1 MRWWRLSMSVTGAAS
16 FGFNLREFRWSV
28 RKIVR
33 EREVVW
39 VFPWRVPFFCYFMF
53 AGVSAVVR
61 EGHQRRKLFRLCPGY
76 VLTVCPGYVLTGY
89 PGLSKL
95 DFLALLQGL

>member
-1 MRWWRLSMSVTGAAS
+1 MSVTGAAS

>member
-1 MRWWRLSMSVTGAAS
+1 MRWWRLSMSETGATS

-28 RKIVR
+28 RKIMR

-61 EGHQRRKLFRLCPGY
+61 GGDTKDENCFAY
-76 VLTVCPGYVLTGY
+76 VLGM
-89 PGLSKL
+89 S
-95 DFLALLQGL
+95 

>member
-1 MRWWRLSMSVTGAAS
+1 MSVTGAAS

-76 VLTVCPGYVLTGY
+76 VLTGY
-89 PGLSKL
+89 PGLSKH
-95 DFLALLQGL
+95 DFLALLQRF

>member
-1 MRWWRLSMSVTGAAS
+1 MSVTGTAS

-28 RKIVR
+28 CKIMR

-61 EGHQRRKLFRLCPGY
+61 GGTKDENCFAY
-76 VLTVCPGYVLTGY
+76 VLGM
-89 PGLSKL
+89 S
-95 DFLALLQGL
+95 

>member
-1 MRWWRLSMSVTGAAS
+1 MSVTGATS

-28 RKIVR
+28 RKIMR

-61 EGHQRRKLFRLCPGY
+61 GGNTKDENCFAY
-76 VLTVCPGYVLTGY
+76 VLGM
-89 PGLSKL
+89 S
-95 DFLALLQGL
+95 

>member
-1 MRWWRLSMSVTGAAS
+1 MSVTGATS

-28 RKIVR
+28 RKIMR

-61 EGHQRRKLFRLCPGY
+61 GGDTKDENCFAY
-76 VLTVCPGYVLTGY
+76 VLGM
-89 PGLSKL
+89 S
-95 DFLALLQGL
+95 

>member
-1 MRWWRLSMSVTGAAS
+1 MSVTGATS

-28 RKIVR
+28 RKIMR

-61 EGHQRRKLFRLCPGY
+61 GGGHQRRKLFRLCPGY